1 MDNTGKNM
9 KEILKKVYYLERINY
24 EQGKMINCLS
34 QRCLELERDKKRELP
49 LENYVSASIDSETII
64 GMAMFGAVTGPKKP
78 LTLNLVKIPKQ
89 SYLFA

>member
-34 QRCLELERDKKRELP
+34 QRCLELERDTIRELCI
-49 LENYVSASIDSETII
+49 SIDR
-64 GMAMFGAVTGPKKP
+64 F
-78 LTLNLVKIPKQ
+78 
-89 SYLFA
+89 

>member
-34 QRCLELERDKKRELP
+34 QEQHGSPAPVTMRKHPFENAVLFVFPRCDP
-49 LENYVSASIDSETII
+49 L
-64 GMAMFGAVTGPKKP
+64 
-78 LTLNLVKIPKQ
+78 
-89 SYLFA
+89 

>member
-64 GMAMFGAVTGPKKP
+64 WNGYVRSCNRSNRTCLLRNFY
-78 LTLNLVKIPKQ
+78 KI
-89 SYLFA
+89 